1 MAKRTIFVNT
11 FTNGILGPDVPM
23 TGPVAD
29 GGYIVANTAPGCW
42 GPMLTPAIRGG
53 HEVTTPVKVENAEVG
68 DAIAIKIVS
77 VQITSHGTA
86 SGNDKVFPDRCLGD
100 PFVAGKCP
108 QCGTLYEET
117 VIKGIGQD
125 AIRCKNCDAP
135 AAPFAFTS
143 GYTIAFDDNHTIGV
157 TLDQKGAE
165 AAAHSGRTFMQTPDN
180 SIQNPVVT
188 LAPHDLPGI
197 ATRLRPFLGQ
207 LGTTPPV
214 NTPDSHNARD
224 FGQFLVGA
232 PHEYAQSEEELK
244 TVTDGHMDINR
255 VRAGSVL
262 IAPVRVPGGGVY
274 VGDMHALQG
283 DGEIAGHTCD
293 VSGIVILQVSVIKGL
308 TLDGPILLPL
318 LEDLPYLAKPLTDTE
333 RILAQQEADKWGVKL
348 EEAAPISF
356 IGTGANLNIAIE
368 CAMQRAADL
377 LDMTV
382 PQVMNRITIS
392 GGLEIGRAPGTV
404 TATLRAPVEKLKKLG
419 LWEMIK
425 EQYSL

>member
-1 MAKRTIFVNT
+1 MVKRTIFVNT

-23 TGPVAD
+23 VGPVAD
-29 GGYIVANTAPGCW
+29 GGYIIANTAPGCW

-53 HEVTTPVKVENAEVG
+53 HEVTTPVKVEGAEVG
-68 DAIAIKIVS
+68 DAIAIKIIS
-77 VQITSHGTA
+77 VQITSQGTA
-86 SGNDKVFPDRCLGD
+86 SGNDTVFSDRCLGD

-108 QCGTLYEET
+108 QCDTLYEDT
-117 VIKGIGQD
+117 VIEGIGPD
-125 AIRCKNCDAP
+125 AIHCKKCGAP

-143 GYTIAFDDNHTIGV
+143 GYTIAFDDNYNVGI

-165 AAAHSGRTFMQTPDN
+165 KAAHGGRDFMQTPDN

-197 ATRLRPFLGQ
+197 VTRLRPFLGQ
-207 LGTTPPV
+207 LGTTPSV

-224 FGQFLVGA
+224 FGQFLIGA
-232 PHEYAQSEEELK
+232 PHEYALTEDEVKL
-244 TVTDGHMDINR
+244 VTDGHMDINR
-255 VRAGSVL
+255 VRAGATL

-293 VSGIVILQVSVIKGL
+293 VSGIAVLQVSVIKNL
-308 TLDGPILLPL
+308 TIDGPILLPVA
-318 LEDLPYLAKPLTDTE
+318 EDLPYLAKPLTDAE
-333 RILAQQEADKWGVKL
+333 KNIAQKEAEKWQVEL
-348 EEAAPISF
+348 EENAPISF

-377 LDMTV
+377 LKMTV
-382 PQVMNRITIS
+382 PEVMNRITIN

-404 TATLRAPVEKLKKLG
+404 TATFKVPVEKLKEVG
-419 LWEMIK
+419 LWERVK
-425 EQYSL
+425 EQYQL